1 MGKWTRQAAGAYS
14 RTGSDGKTELARV
27 TRSEDGTWSCVIYP
41 SGSRVQ
47 AREFT
52 GKLTMADAKMYAQAM
67 YQAYSR

>member
-1 MGKWTRQAAGAYS
+1 MGKWTRETAGAYT

-27 TRSEDGTWSCVIYP
+27 TRSGSGAWSAVIFP

-52 GKLTMADAKMYAQAM
+52 GKRTLADAKLYAEAM
-67 YQAYSR
+67 YQAYTR

>member
-1 MGKWTRQAAGAYS
+1 MGKWTRKAAGAYS

-27 TRSEDGTWSCVIYP
+27 TRSGDGTWTAVVYP

-52 GKLTMADAKMYAQAM
+52 GKRTMADAKMYAQAM